1 MLRTRLREALKDAL
15 KAQDRRRISTIRLIL
30 AAVKDRDITLR
41 GTGKADCIADEE
53 ILNLL
58 QTMVRQRN
66 ESIEAFDQGKRKD
79 LADNERAEIEVI
91 RGFLPPQLSDEDIAK
106 ATRAVIDELDAAGL
120 KDMGRVMAALKAK
133 YAGEMDF
140 GKASAVVKTLL
151 A

>member
-1 MLRTRLREALKDAL
+1 MLRTRLSEALKDAL

-41 GTGKADCIADEE
+41 GTGKAECIADEE

-66 ESIEAFDQGKRKD
+66 ESIEAFEHGKRKD
-79 LADNERAEIEVI
+79 LADSERAEIAVI
-91 RGFLPPQLSDEDIAK
+91 RGFLPPQLSDDDITA
-106 ATRAVIDELDAAGL
+106 ATREVINELNAAGL

-140 GKASAVVKTLL
+140 GKASSVVKTLL